1 MISTLES
8 APIKAALLSKFSISV
23 LRYDSNRNHYRYH
36 FSLYDAFKMHIL
48 GKKYNEKHS
57 LCSLQS
63 GHSQHLAKWIILKV
77 SWFQKLKPRGM
88 IFQNYRI
95 LALEFRKNEWW
106 KSKQGMIW
114 WKGGSLSCHYYSLVH
129 SPHLSIGTNMQFQTC
144 HYRNILKSCNGDS
157 QSFPNFVIWN
167 YEKVTLLMKLLF
179 SC

>member
-1 MISTLES
+1 MTRTGIITGIIFL
-8 APIKAALLSKFSISV
+8 FM
-23 LRYDSNRNHYRYH
+23 
-36 FSLYDAFKMHIL
+36 MHL
-48 GKKYNEKHS
+48 KCTFWAKNKKKYNEKHS

-95 LALEFRKNEWW
+95 RALEFRKNEWW

-167 YEKVTLLMKLLF
+167 NEKVTLLRSKLFMLIKEK
-179 SC
+179 ST